1 MWLAYSVR
9 RWEGFQIRRDG
20 HAVRGIEV
28 GCTLDNLAHA
38 RADDVAVRLDAGLE
52 ETRDVGLAPGTDA
65 ADRVA
70 ADIRGGKAVGST
82 HPVPGEMPDLVAP
95 AQPVA
100 RGVAFAAMSDG
111 LHEI

>member
-28 GCTLDNLAHA
+28 GCTLDNRAHA
-38 RADDVAVRLDAGLE
+38 RADNVAVGLDAGLE
-52 ETRDVGLAPGTDA
+52 KTRNVGLAPGADA
-65 ADRVA
+65 VDRVA
-70 ADIRGGKAVGST
+70 ADIGGGKAIGSA
-82 HPVPGEMPDLVAP
+82 HPVPGEMPGLVAA

-100 RGVAFAAMSDG
+100 RRMAFAAMSDG
-111 LHEI
+111 LD